1 MEVPGIIWNPKQYQF
16 GKLKVVL
23 DRRLFFD
30 EMNDSIDSTDG
41 TDQASA
47 DYNRHWDYYMSTSH
61 ADT

>member
-47 DYNRHWDYYMSTSH
+47 DYNRH
-61 ADT
+61 